1 MRREMTPLAS
11 SQSSGSSNQITELT
25 TMGFTGRS
33 MWSQAASAA
42 GIVEELMA
50 SRYGLG
56 TAPPSGRSRA
66 PQVADY

>member
-11 SQSSGSSNQITELT
+11 SQSSGSSNQITEFT
-25 TMGFTGRS
+25 TIGLTGRS

-50 SRYGLG
+50 SR
-56 TAPPSGRSRA
+56 
-66 PQVADY
+66 